1 MGIHRDI
8 VSKYWERPVP
18 ESLPSNT
25 PPEWTTT
32 IDWEYVKKEIE
43 NGISAKTLYK
53 EFFHSQVLPA
63 YPNFVRYF
71 RLNIKSEKPLIFR
84 KRITCVENRK

>member
-1 MGIHRDI
+1 MAMPRTPMDQQKEIQHLKPLLKSIRKVAAHMGIHRDT

-18 ESLPSNT
+18 ESLPSNP

-43 NGISAKTLYK
+43 NGVSAKTLYK
-53 EFFHSQVLPA
+53 EFSLSQVL
-63 YPNFVRYF
+63 
-71 RLNIKSEKPLIFR
+71 
-84 KRITCVENRK
+84 